1 MLRSG
6 LPRVGILFQQAWSQ
20 TSTAPLIAKV
30 KRYQLISHIIIL
42 QNTKEKAGYRNL
54 KQYRINKELY
64 LIVDVFSMNAN

>member
-6 LPRVGILFQQAWSQ
+6 LPRVGILLQQAWSQ
-20 TSTAPLIAKV
+20 RSTAPLIAKV

-42 QNTKEKAGYRNL
+42 QNTKEKADCRNL

-64 LIVDVFSMNAN
+64 LIVYVFSMNAY